1 MKALPSPHRPPT
13 LLLLALL
20 GLGACE
26 SHPPPAPPANHAPTV
41 HILQPQ
47 VDTLVR
53 AGKPV
58 ELAATVSDAEDG
70 DAVEARV
77 LWVSSVSGQLAS
89 GSHASATLLV
99 PGEHTLTATVVDS
112 GGLSSSDAITVRVLD
127 HEAPSVTVHA
137 PAPGSTFNLGESFA
151 LQCEARSASGKRL
164 GSGEV
169 RWTSELSGPLASA
182 DVARAALTV
191 PGEDTLTCLATDTA
205 TGEGASATVSVTV
218 RSNRAPAVLITRPE
232 RTEVFVKSGAA
243 PPLDATVSFR
253 ATAQDFDAPGGPGN
267 LDDTIAWTLEP
278 GGVAL
283 GKGPT
288 LAHLFTT
295 PGEFTVVARVL
306 DGSGHAA
313 TDSVRVRLVTNL
325 PPQCDIALPRED
337 GARLSPGSEQ
347 ELKGRCVDPETGA
360 VLAPTWTTTAS
371 PASLGTG
378 FELNIPLDVTGSQ
391 VLSACAADPDDATLQ
406 GCAERPVRVVPNTAP
421 SACAIEAPVSGAV
434 LNAGVPL
441 SLEGTALDTED
452 PRGELRF
459 VWSSTRDGMLAGGPS
474 AVTRRL
480 VSPGPHTLTLT
491 VTDPRGLSCS
501 ATLPVTVNGAPEV
514 TIGVVRQAGV
524 SCLDMPCRVGSEITA
539 VGSAKDVDPPGVL
552 AELAWLDNLGDALA
566 IKGSTATLTQP
577 SPGKHTVVLRATDQ
591 AGAVGRGAASF
602 TVMGASGAK
611 LVETVLTTDKSVAA
625 LAQTSEGLRYVDGAA
640 ATVFRV
646 GMPPVAAMPQ
656 DAPARALTVLP
667 TDSGEVL
674 FVGTEAGVARCVGL
688 VCTRHSGGPLLF
700 SDKKVLAVAARA
712 TPDLLLLGTE
722 NGLVLTRA
730 SNPSAGGAPG
740 QLVGRRALQGFAVR
754 QLVLSPSTSGPFV
767 KAWAATPEG
776 LAEVTL
782 RVEQPFEPA
791 LASVSVVMHVPPEVP
806 DVDVLSVA
814 VSPEGQ
820 VYVGT
825 RRGFGALG
833 QEGPAL
839 RASPWNLP
847 DEQVQA
853 LLFERHPVAGA
864 APVDVLWAGTRNG
877 LVRYDLAR
885 DIVTPLGTQD
895 GLLDA
900 DVRALATRPEGGR
913 YIATARG
920 ISRYEGD

>member
-1 MKALPSPHRPPT
+1 MKALPPAHRPPP

-26 SHPPPAPPANHAPTV
+26 SHPPPGPPTNHAPTV
-41 HILQPQ
+41 HIVQPQ

-53 AGKPV
+53 AGRPV
-58 ELAATVSDAEDG
+58 ELTATVSDAEDG
-70 DAVEARV
+70 DTVEARV

-89 GSHASATLLV
+89 GAHASATLMA

-112 GGLSSSDAITVRVLD
+112 GGLSSSDAITVRVLE

-137 PAPGSTFNLGESFA
+137 PAAGSAFNLGESFA
-151 LQCEARSASGKRL
+151 LECEARSASGERL
-164 GSGEV
+164 GPSEV

-191 PGEDTLTCLATDTA
+191 PGEDTLTCVATDPA
-205 TGEGASATVSVTV
+205 TGESASATVSVTV
-218 RSNRAPAVLITRPE
+218 RSNKAPAVLITRPE
-232 RTEVFVKSGAA
+232 RTEVFVKSGAP

-253 ATAQDFDAPGGPGN
+253 ATAQDFDTPGGPGN
-267 LDDTIAWTLEP
+267 LDAAITWTLEP
-278 GGVAL
+278 GDVTL

-288 LAHLFTT
+288 LVHLFST
-295 PGEFTVVARVL
+295 PGEFTVVARVV

-337 GARLSPGSEQ
+337 GARLSPGSKL
-347 ELKGRCVDPETGA
+347 ELMGRCVDPETGA
-360 VLAPTWTTTAS
+360 ALAPTWTTS
-371 PASLGTG
+371 ASLAPLGTD
-378 FELNIPLDVTGSQ
+378 FELNAVLDVTGAQ
-391 VLSACAADPDDATLQ
+391 VLTACAVDPEDATLR

-434 LNAGVPL
+434 LNAGVPVP
-441 SLEGTALDTED
+441 LEGTALDAED

-459 VWSSTRDGMLAGGPS
+459 VWSSTRDGMLAGGSS
-474 AVTRRL
+474 ALTRRL

-501 ATLPVTVNGAPEV
+501 ATVAVTVNGAPEV
-514 TIGVVRQAGV
+514 NISMVRQGGLN
-524 SCLDMPCRVGSEITA
+524 CLDTPCRVGSDITA
-539 VGSAKDVDPPGVL
+539 VGGAKDVDEPGVL
-552 AELAWLDNLGDALA
+552 AELAWLDNLGDALVF
-566 IKGSTATLTQP
+566 KGATATLPQP

-602 TVMGASGAK
+602 TVLGASGAK
-611 LVETVLTTDKSVAA
+611 LVETVVTTDKPVAA
-625 LAQTSEGLRYVDGAA
+625 LTQSPEGLRYVDGAA

-646 GMPPVAAMPQ
+646 SAPATATPL

-674 FVGTEAGVARCVGL
+674 FVGTEAGVARCAGNT
-688 VCTRHSGGPLLF
+688 CTRHSEGPLLF
-700 SDKKVLAVAARA
+700 SGKKVLAVAALA

-722 NGLVLTRA
+722 AGLILTRA
-730 SNPSAGGAPG
+730 SNPSMGGAPG
-740 QLVGRRALQGFAVR
+740 LLVGRRALQGFSVR
-754 QLVLSPSTSGPFV
+754 QLALSPATSAPFV

-776 LAEVTL
+776 LAEVTVH
-782 RVEQPFEPA
+782 VEQPFEPA

-814 VSPEGQ
+814 VGPEGQ

-853 LLFERHPVAGA
+853 LLFERHPVTGA
-864 APVDVLWAGTRNG
+864 SPVDVLWAGTRNG

-900 DVRALATRPEGGR
+900 DVRALAPRPEGGR
-913 YIATARG
+913 YIGTARG
-920 ISRYEGD
+920 ISRYEGN